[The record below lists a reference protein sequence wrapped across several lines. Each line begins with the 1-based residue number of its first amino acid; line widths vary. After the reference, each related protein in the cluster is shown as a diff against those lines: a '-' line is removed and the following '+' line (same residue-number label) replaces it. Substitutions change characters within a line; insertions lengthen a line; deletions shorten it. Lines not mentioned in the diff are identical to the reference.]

1 MGWVVVLVGLL
12 TLTQAAYA
20 GEPQTLTSEEPVVQK
35 VRAKETLQFR
45 LSVPPQQR
53 GIVTLVP
60 LDGDADL
67 FVLLPPE
74 TLPTKTPYKSTNVAL
89 QTEQVLLPR
98 QAKETEAI
106 VQVVGIT
113 DTRFLL
119 SVRWTA
125 LAFVNTPEKPSLVEV
140 RWQEVGLSNDI
151 LLGALTVLN
160 RTNSW
165 YEVRLKPA
173 GPNLSKV
180 ALPTS
185 FVLGPKGE
193 RYLGWVAV
201 SPADRL
207 QLTVQRSQR
216 ADAFLVADCVS
227 RVVAGVALSPN
238 AEVAIDDLLP
248 QLKPLFPVAQALREG
263 DWKRAGALLLAALR
277 RYPQTLTALHTF
289 LQRAGIRIPR
299 DIVGSRMG
307 SGFGAISAIIMA
319 MSVVHLPKEE
329 QVTVTVRPVR

>member
-1 MGWVVVLVGLL
+1 MRWVVVLVGLL
-12 TLTQAAYA
+12 SLTQAAHVS
-20 GEPQTLTSEEPVVQK
+20 EPQTLTSEEPVIQK

-45 LSVPPQQR
+45 LLVPPQQR

-74 TLPTKTPYKSTNVAL
+74 TPPAKTPYKSTNVAL

-98 QAKETEAI
+98 KAKETEAI

-119 SVRWTA
+119 IVQWTA
-125 LAFVNTPEKPSLVEV
+125 LAFVTTPEKPLLVGL
-140 RWQEVGLSNDI
+140 RWQEVRLSNDT
-151 LLGALTVLN
+151 LLGALAVIN
-160 RTNSW
+160 RANSW
-165 YEVRLKPA
+165 YEVHLQPV
-173 GPNLSKV
+173 GPNLPKV
-180 ALPTS
+180 ALPAS

-193 RYLGWVAV
+193 RYLGWVAF

-207 QLTVQRSQR
+207 QVTVQRSPR

-238 AEVAIDDLLP
+238 AEVAVDDLLP
-248 QLKPLFPVAQALREG
+248 QLKPIFPVAQALRDG
-263 DWKRAGALLLAALR
+263 DWKRAGVLLLAALR
-277 RYPQTLTALHTF
+277 RSPQTLTALHTF

-299 DIVGSRMG
+299 DIVGSRLS
-307 SGFGAISAIIMA
+307 SGFGAISAVVMA

-329 QVTVTVRPVR
+329 QVTVTVRPIR